1 MLVLCLLGQS
11 AFTRTLAAQPRPSID
26 VTTPTAT
33 KAAQVSIKSVL
44 ADSAFDELMR
54 GGFPVRMR
62 LKAELWRTDR
72 MFNELVAS
80 AEWQII
86 VRFDQL
92 DKTYSVARLVGNA
105 VTDLGTYRKL
115 QDAQR
120 AAELEYTP
128 VLPTPPKGRE
138 SYVAVQADVQTM
150 EMSDLAELQGW
161 LRGEAKPAVQGR
173 KNPGKSLLRGLSS
186 LGSRLLGAQIRH
198 VEGRSETFV
207 L

>member
-1 MLVLCLLGQS
+1 MLCFFSQS
-11 AFTRTLAAQPRPSID
+11 AFTRTLSAQPRPSIS
-26 VTTPTAT
+26 VSTPTAST
-33 KAAQVSIKSVL
+33 GAQVSIKYVL
-44 ADSAFDELMR
+44 ADKAFDELMR

-62 LKAELWRTDR
+62 LKAELWRSDR
-72 MFNELVAS
+72 MFNELVES

-92 DKTYSVARLVGNA
+92 EKTYSVARLVGTA
-105 VTDLGTYRKL
+105 VADLGTYKKL

-120 AAELEYTP
+120 ASELEYTP
-128 VLPTPPKGRE
+128 VLPTPPKGRG

-150 EMSDLAELQGW
+150 EMSDLAELQSW
-161 LRGEAKPAVQGR
+161 LRGEAKPAVQGK
-173 KNPGKSLLRGLSS
+173 KNPGKSLLRGISS

-198 VEGRSETFV
+198 VDGRSETFV